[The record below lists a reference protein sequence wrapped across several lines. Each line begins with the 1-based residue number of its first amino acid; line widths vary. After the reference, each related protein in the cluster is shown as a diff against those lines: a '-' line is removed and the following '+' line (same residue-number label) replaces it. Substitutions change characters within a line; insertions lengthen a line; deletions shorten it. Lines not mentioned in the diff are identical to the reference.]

1 MDLQKIG
8 QKLVELRGTKS
19 REQVAVDL
27 GISYSAVVSYELGEE
42 DPSGRNQNK
51 NRQILW
57 RRRRRVIFFV
67 VNSTNCGIMERGD

>member
-27 GISYSAVVSYELGEE
+27 GISYSAVVSYELGDEG
-42 DPSGRNQNK
+42 PPGRNQNK
-51 NRQILW
+51 NRQI
-57 RRRRRVIFFV
+57 F
-67 VNSTNCGIMERGD
+67 MA

>member
-27 GISYSAVVSYELGEE
+27 GISYSAVVSYELGE
-42 DPSGRNQNK
+42 
-51 NRQILW
+51 
-57 RRRRRVIFFV
+57 RVPRDEIKIKIAKYYGVDVGELFF
-67 VNSTNCGIMERGD
+67 SS